1 MTEPGVTLGEPV
13 SLNAQAG
20 KKRVSNAY
28 HFYAYHLPYNAY
40 FAHQCVVWSYQNI
53 VFTTVHQAGVA
64 IPRGSKKHVSHIYVI
79 LIIIVVFNSQ
89 SVVFSSNTLYLQ

>member
-28 HFYAYHLPYNAY
+28 HFYAYHLPYNLY
-40 FAHQCVVWSYQNI
+40 FAHQCVVWSYQ
-53 VFTTVHQAGVA
+53 
-64 IPRGSKKHVSHIYVI
+64 K
-79 LIIIVVFNSQ
+79 
-89 SVVFSSNTLYLQ
+89 LYLQRCHRLELLSLEVVKSM